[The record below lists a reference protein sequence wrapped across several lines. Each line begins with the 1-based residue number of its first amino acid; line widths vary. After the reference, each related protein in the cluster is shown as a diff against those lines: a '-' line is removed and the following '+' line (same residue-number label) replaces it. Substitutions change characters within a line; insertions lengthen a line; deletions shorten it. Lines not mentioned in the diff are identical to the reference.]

1 MLYDCPAVRAC
12 VSLASF
18 VLDLPT
24 ALLAVGE
31 RDEPEEHDGEHDVQ
45 DDVSVLAQALGQTP
59 RRVLIGPPRRRV
71 AAAPVLLSQRVLLA
85 VVGGT
90 GHLDVEDSLV
100 ELDLDRRGVADAGEV
115 EPLQEVTPLPAAVE
129 GALAAD
135 LEAPRRLHLDL
146 ELVPGES
153 CNGGMRVNMPER
165 VWNEWIQFPQK
176 WLEKQQRYLRRR
188 R

>member
-1 MLYDCPAVRAC
+1 MDLLLYDCPAVRAC
-12 VSLASF
+12 VLLPSF

-31 RDEPEEHDGEHDVQ
+31 RDEPEEHGGEHDVQ

-71 AAAPVLLSQRVLLA
+71 AAAPEQAGVLFFSQRVLLA

-100 ELDLDRRGVADAGEV
+100 ELDLDRRGVTGAGEV
-115 EPLQEVTPLPAAVE
+115 EPLEEVAPLEAAVE

-153 CNGGMRVNMPER
+153 CNNGMPHACHILER
-165 VWNEWIQFPQK
+165 VWNDWIQFLQK
-176 WLEKQQRYLRRR
+176 
-188 R
+188 